1 MRVGG
6 RRAAITAHKRSEEFA
21 CPAYGQARPF
31 RMGRPSI
38 ETLQK
43 VIGYQFRDPELLF
56 EALTHSS
63 YARESAEPVK
73 DNEQFEFLGDAILGF
88 VVSIKLADAFPLY
101 PEGKLSRGRSR
112 LVAAEHLSKVA
123 AQLGLGSYLRLGHGE
138 EKTGGRSKARLA
150 VNALEALAAAI
161 YRDGGLPAAELFITR
176 YILPA
181 DLMAAKHVIFS
192 VDYKSALQE
201 LLQAGR
207 QGFASYRIVEENGP
221 EHRKTFTV
229 EVSALDQVARG
240 SGESKK
246 TAEQKAARNL
256 LELIERKQALDG

>member
-1 MRVGG
+1 M
-6 RRAAITAHKRSEEFA
+6 A
-21 CPAYGQARPF
+21 
-31 RMGRPSI
+31 RPSI
-38 ETLQK
+38 DTLQK
-43 VIGYQFRDPELLF
+43 VIGYQFRNPDLLI

-88 VVSIKLADAFPLY
+88 VVSVKLADTFPQY

-112 LVAAEHLSKVA
+112 LVAADHLSTVA
-123 AQLGLGSYLRLGHGE
+123 VRLGLGNYLRLGHGE

-161 YRDGGLPAAELFITR
+161 YRDGGLAAAEGFITR
-176 YILPA
+176 YILPL
-181 DLMAAKHVIFS
+181 DLVAARHVIFS

-207 QGFASYRIVEENGP
+207 QGFACYRIVEENGP
-221 EHRKTFTV
+221 EHRKTFVV
-229 EVSALDQVARG
+229 EVSALNHIARG

-246 TAEQKAARNL
+246 VAEQEAARNL
-256 LELIERKQALDG
+256 LEIVEGKQALHG